1 MSDGHVLYC
10 AASTGTSP
18 DNCVI
23 YSYNLDSKVLKNLFV
38 TKRKFSFVTCYNNFV
53 YYLDNNTLNKYD
65 LSSGKTL

>member
-38 TKRKFSFVTCYNNFV
+38 TKENSLLLLVII
-53 YYLDNNTLNKYD
+53 TLFIIWTI
-65 LSSGKTL
+65 TL